1 LQFVDLIMLFRPALL
16 LVAVLL
22 ATVSWSSTQE
32 DPARRHLC
40 DQAVIANTEK
50 QVAMSLKDP
59 GAIFRDVQVFRGSQ
73 SVCGTVIT
81 SSPRGGGGESFFVA
95 YRSGYV
101 RATHDMPPANFM
113 SLVQE
118 NCQAEEMVQRARRLL
133 FRAAS

>member
-1 LQFVDLIMLFRPALL
+1 MLFRPALL

-32 DPARRHLC
+32 NASRRQLC
-40 DQAVIANTEK
+40 DEALIANAQK
-50 QVAMSLKDP
+50 QVAISLKDP
-59 GAIFRDVQVFRGSQ
+59 GAVFRGVKVFRGSN

-81 SSPRGGGGESFFVA
+81 RSPRGGGGESFFVA

-101 RATHDMPPANFM
+101 RATHDMPPANFL

-118 NCQAEEMVQRARRLL
+118 NCQAEEMVERARQLL
-133 FRAAS
+133 FGAAS